1 MQVIKDQLA
10 DSVRRIAGEQ
20 ALLQANERYRQVSR
34 DRRTQHTSGVA
45 AQAGRDIDR
54 GDGQPTDV
62 DRVDCSH
69 IGLTH
74 IATQARAEQGVQ
86 QHATQFGF
94 VGPCFKRHAHRHGL
108 GMGNGS
114 VALQATRLAHRQ
126 HSHRPA
132 GTAGQGRHQK
142 SIAGVIAVP
151 GHHGQLTGLWPA
163 PDDRPPGGT
172 GGALHQFEAGGT
184 CRDQLCVEGPDLR
197 GTVQR
202 VGKIIFSVRHA
213 SSGSDVWQNYTHL
226 SSGFS
231 RHMPATST
239 DLPALAQSI
248 KDWGRELGFQQVGIS
263 GLDLA
268 EHEQHLQ
275 RWLEAG
281 YHGEMDYMGA
291 HGSKRSHPEEL
302 VPGTLRVVSLR
313 MDYLPGDTQMAQ
325 MLGQPEKAYV
335 SRYALGRDYH
345 KLIRKRVQQLAEKIQ
360 AVIGPFGYRA
370 FVDSAPVLEKAIA
383 EQAGLGWIGK
393 NTLVLNRKAGSYF
406 FLSELFVDLPLPV
419 DPPHATEHCGKCTA
433 CLDICPTNAFVGP
446 YQLDARRC
454 ISYLTIE
461 LKNAIPEELR
471 PLIGNRVFGCDDCQ
485 IVCPWN
491 RFARP
496 SGESDFK
503 PRHNLD
509 NAGLAELFL
518 WDEDTFLKST
528 EGSPLRR
535 AGYERWLRNLAVG
548 LGNAPST
555 IPVLQALQ
563 ARRDHPSQLVREHV
577 EWALRQHNGR
587 QTSSL

>member
-1 MQVIKDQLA
+1 MSVI
-10 DSVRRIAGEQ
+10 
-20 ALLQANERYRQVSR
+20 
-34 DRRTQHTSGVA
+34 TQ
-45 AQAGRDIDR
+45 
-54 GDGQPTDV
+54 
-62 DRVDCSH
+62 
-69 IGLTH
+69 
-74 IATQARAEQGVQ
+74 
-86 QHATQFGF
+86 
-94 VGPCFKRHAHRHGL
+94 
-108 GMGNGS
+108 
-114 VALQATRLAHRQ
+114 
-126 HSHRPA
+126 
-132 GTAGQGRHQK
+132 
-142 SIAGVIAVP
+142 
-151 GHHGQLTGLWPA
+151 
-163 PDDRPPGGT
+163 
-172 GGALHQFEAGGT
+172 
-184 CRDQLCVEGPDLR
+184 
-197 GTVQR
+197 
-202 VGKIIFSVRHA
+202 
-213 SSGSDVWQNYTHL
+213 
-226 SSGFS
+226 
-231 RHMPATST
+231 

-268 EHEQHLQ
+268 EHESHLE
-275 RWLEAG
+275 RWLAAG
-281 YHGEMDYMGA
+281 YHGEMEYMGA
-291 HGSKRSHPEEL
+291 HGNKRSRPAEL

-325 MLGQPEKAYV
+325 RLAQPSKAYV

-345 KLIRKRVQQLAEKIQ
+345 KLIRKRVQQLAERIQ
-360 AVIGPFGYRA
+360 QVIGPFGYRA

-419 DPPHATEHCGKCTA
+419 DEPHASEHCGRCSA

-491 RFARP
+491 RFART
-496 SGESDFK
+496 SGEGDFK

-509 NAGLAELFL
+509 NAELAELFL
-518 WDEDTFLKST
+518 WDEERFLSST

-555 IPVLQALQ
+555 IPVLEALKTRQ
-563 ARRDHPSQLVREHV
+563 DYPSELVREHV
-577 EWALRQHNGR
+577 QWALAQHASRQC
-587 QTSSL
+587 SSL